1 MTKRRGNNE
10 GSISKRKDGRWMGR
24 YTVHTSKGPKQQ
36 AVYGKTRAEVA
47 QKLTKAMT
55 DRDSGLTF
63 DSGRMTLGEYLDRW
77 LTDAV
82 RDTVRQRTY
91 ERYEQIARV
100 HIKPTLGRIKLKGLT
115 PAHVRGLYREKVD
128 AGLAPRTVQYIHV
141 TLQKALSQ
149 AVADGLISRSAA
161 ASVKAP
167 RPAKKE
173 IQPLSPDQARA
184 FLAAAVGD
192 RFEALYV
199 VAVHC
204 GLRQGELL
212 GLKWEDVD
220 FEAGALQVRR
230 TLSEAR
236 TGHRFEPPKN
246 GKGRSVRLTPHA
258 VEALRVHLDHQLDE
272 IGSSGDHYRDQG
284 LVFPSRVGT
293 PMNAKNLIARSFK
306 PLLKRAG
313 LPDIRFHDLRHT
325 FATLMLRN
333 GEHPKVVQE
342 MLGHAT
348 IAITM
353 DTYSHVL
360 PNMQRDAVE
369 RLGALL
375 M

>member
-1 MTKRRGNNE
+1 MAKRRGNNE
-10 GSISKRKDGRWMGR
+10 GSISKRNDGRWMGR
-24 YTVHTSKGPKQQ
+24 YTLHTSHGPKQR
-36 AVYGKTRAEVA
+36 AVYGKTRAEVT
-47 QKLTKAMT
+47 QKLTKAMN
-55 DRDSGLTF
+55 DRDSGLNF
-63 DSGRMTLGEYLDRW
+63 ESGSLTLGEYLDRW

-91 ERYEQIARV
+91 ERYEQIVRV
-100 HIKPTLGRIKLKGLT
+100 HIKSTLGRIKLKALT
-115 PAHVRGLYREKVD
+115 PAHVRGLYREKLD
-128 AGLAPRTVQYIHV
+128 SSLAPRTVQYIHT
-141 TLQKALSQ
+141 TLHKALKQ
-149 AVADGLISRSAA
+149 AVADGLIPRNAT
-161 ASVKAP
+161 ASVKAL
-167 RPAKKE
+167 RPTKKE
-173 IQPLSPDQARA
+173 IQPLSPDQVRV
-184 FLAAAVGD
+184 FLEAAHGD

-204 GLRQGELL
+204 GLREGELL

-220 FEAGALQVRR
+220 FEAGTLQVRR

-236 TGHRFEPPKN
+236 AGHRFEPPKN
-246 GKGRSVRLTPHA
+246 GKGRSVRLTTRA
-258 VEALRVHLDHQLDE
+258 VEALRTHLEHQLEE
-272 IGSSGDHYRDQG
+272 IGSSGDLYRDQG

-293 PMNAKNLIARSFK
+293 AMSAKNLVTRSFK
-306 PLLKRAG
+306 PLLTQSR

-360 PNMQRDAVE
+360 PNMQRDAVD
-369 RLGALL
+369 RLEELL
-375 M
+375 S